1 MPEIIE
7 IYLYIAYKG
16 LTSNIVSVNIP
27 LYLEITGDIYMSDEN
42 EEMDITESIT
52 SEIDGKRKAPKTAWQ
67 KGQSGNLAGRPK
79 KGQEK
84 VNAKP
89 RSKMR
94 NTLGKLYELEGL
106 ACEVIKEHLERKDA
120 RKTDQEKSRLEVAKF
135 VIKSIESLN
144 NTCLREEL
152 AVLGIREKNQENADA
167 LEENNSVEDVAP
179 SKFSME
185 LAETTLKH

>member
-1 MPEIIE
+1 
-7 IYLYIAYKG
+7 
-16 LTSNIVSVNIP
+16 
-27 LYLEITGDIYMSDEN
+27 MSDEN

-52 SEIDGKRKAPKTAWQ
+52 NENSGKRKAPRTAWTP
-67 KGQSGNLAGRPK
+67 GVSGNKNGRPK
-79 KGQEK
+79 KGTEK
-84 VNAKP
+84 ANAKP

-106 ACEVIKEHLERKDA
+106 ACEVIKEHLEHKDA
-120 RKTDQEKSRLEVAKF
+120 KKTESEKSRLDVAKF

-185 LAETTLKH
+185 LAENTLKH

>member
-1 MPEIIE
+1 
-7 IYLYIAYKG
+7 
-16 LTSNIVSVNIP
+16 
-27 LYLEITGDIYMSDEN
+27 MSDEI

-52 SEIDGKRKAPKTAWQ
+52 SDTKRKAPKTAWQ
-67 KGQSGNLAGRPK
+67 KGCPSPNAAGRPK

-120 RKTDQEKSRLEVAKF
+120 IKTDSEKSKLDVAKF
-135 VIKSIESLN
+135 VIKTIESLN

-152 AVLGIREKNQENADA
+152 AVLGIREKNQKDADD

>member
-1 MPEIIE
+1 
-7 IYLYIAYKG
+7 
-16 LTSNIVSVNIP
+16 
-27 LYLEITGDIYMSDEN
+27 MSDEI

-52 SEIDGKRKAPKTAWQ
+52 SENEGKRKTPKTAWT
-67 KGQSGNLAGRPK
+67 KGQSGNLRGRPP

-94 NTLGKLYELEGL
+94 KTLGKLYELEGL

-120 RKTDQEKSRLEVAKF
+120 KKTDEEKSRLDVAKF

>member
-1 MPEIIE
+1 
-7 IYLYIAYKG
+7 
-16 LTSNIVSVNIP
+16 
-27 LYLEITGDIYMSDEN
+27 MSDEI

-52 SEIDGKRKAPKTAWQ
+52 SDTKRKAPKTAWQ
-67 KGQSGNLAGRPK
+67 KGCPSPNAAGRPK

-84 VNAKP
+84 ANAKP

-120 RKTDQEKSRLEVAKF
+120 KKSDEEKSRLDVAKF
-135 VIKSIESLN
+135 VIKTIESLN

>member
-1 MPEIIE
+1 M
-7 IYLYIAYKG
+7 
-16 LTSNIVSVNIP
+16 SN
-27 LYLEITGDIYMSDEN
+27 EN

-52 SEIDGKRKAPKTAWQ
+52 SEVDGKRKAPKTAWT
-67 KGQSGNLAGRPK
+67 KGQSGNYSGRPK
-79 KGQEK
+79 KGNERT
-84 VNAKP
+84 NAKP

-120 RKTDQEKSRLEVAKF
+120 KKTDEEKSRLDVAKF